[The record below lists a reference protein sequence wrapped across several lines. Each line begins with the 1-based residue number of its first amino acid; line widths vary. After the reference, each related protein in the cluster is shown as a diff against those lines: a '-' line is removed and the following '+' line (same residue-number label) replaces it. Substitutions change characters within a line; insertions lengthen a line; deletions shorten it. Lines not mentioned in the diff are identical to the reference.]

1 MSFVNE
7 LSIEDNAAPPSAI
20 AKITA
25 QRIGNLLRNRYQDFI
40 HKREAGNGT
49 WSNSDFLSFKNACD
63 KLQSEEYERFDEILR
78 EKQSDI
84 SMALSSFDYKFLF
97 VMMHTGKK
105 GAAENILS
113 DMKQW
118 QRELNL
124 ASLIADNTPNDDL
137 PFQVHLVSAEDIQ
150 QWLAAGTRS
159 SVDLDDV
166 EIEKYGQI
174 DEPHQAFY
182 GLVSGDQIADW
193 WKIYGTRLFTKNI
206 RNLLGKTE
214 VNDAIK
220 VTASQ
225 NPELFWYYNNGIT
238 LLVNSV
244 EPHRRNASRGF
255 ERGCF
260 RFTDVSVINGAQTVS
275 SLGMMAGS
283 VGENLSNIKISAR
296 FIKLS
301 GNEDIANSI
310 TKANN
315 FQNRVL
321 GRDFA
326 SQRPE
331 QHRLSKEIAIEG
343 YQYQLLRSG
352 PNDTSGDAS
361 IIDLDEAPG
370 Q

>member
-7 LSIEDNAAPPSAI
+7 LSIEDNAAPPSAT

-182 GLVSGDQIADW
+182 GLVSGDQIA
-193 WKIYGTRLFTKNI
+193 
-206 RNLLGKTE
+206 
-214 VNDAIK
+214 
-220 VTASQ
+220 
-225 NPELFWYYNNGIT
+225 
-238 LLVNSV
+238 
-244 EPHRRNASRGF
+244 
-255 ERGCF
+255 
-260 RFTDVSVINGAQTVS
+260 
-275 SLGMMAGS
+275 
-283 VGENLSNIKISAR
+283 
-296 FIKLS
+296 
-301 GNEDIANSI
+301 
-310 TKANN
+310 
-315 FQNRVL
+315 
-321 GRDFA
+321 
-326 SQRPE
+326 
-331 QHRLSKEIAIEG
+331 
-343 YQYQLLRSG
+343 
-352 PNDTSGDAS
+352 
-361 IIDLDEAPG
+361 
-370 Q
+370 

>member
-1 MSFVNE
+1 
-7 LSIEDNAAPPSAI
+7 
-20 AKITA
+20 
-25 QRIGNLLRNRYQDFI
+25 
-40 HKREAGNGT
+40 
-49 WSNSDFLSFKNACD
+49 
-63 KLQSEEYERFDEILR
+63 
-78 EKQSDI
+78 
-84 SMALSSFDYKFLF
+84 
-97 VMMHTGKK
+97 
-105 GAAENILS
+105 
-113 DMKQW
+113 
-118 QRELNL
+118 RELNL

-193 WKIYGTRLFTKNI
+193 WKLYGTRLFTKNI

-214 VNDAIK
+214 VNEAIK
-220 VTASQ
+220 ETASQ

-244 EPHRRNASRGF
+244 EPHRRNASRGS

-260 RFTDVSVINGAQTVS
+260 RFTDVSIINGAQTVS
-275 SLGMMAGS
+275 SLGMMIGS

-352 PNDTSGDAS
+352 PNDISGDAS
-361 IIDLDEAPG
+361 IIDLDEALNGLACLTKNPTILATLKSQRG
-370 Q
+370 KFYDNFDGSLYRTVFNSNLSGIKLINAVIHNRVIEKLMSDILSQTDK